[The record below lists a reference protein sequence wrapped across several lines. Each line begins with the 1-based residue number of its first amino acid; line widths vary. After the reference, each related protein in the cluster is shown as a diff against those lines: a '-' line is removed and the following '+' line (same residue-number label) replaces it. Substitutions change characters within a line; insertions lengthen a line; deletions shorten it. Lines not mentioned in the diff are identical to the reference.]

1 MPGSSDKSSMLSVR
15 GLLRVEAREGSKQP
29 SNEIPVAVDLDSS
42 YACSRQDVEPW
53 VEAWQFAWASLLHGL
68 VGKGEASRAVS
79 KTGTL
84 PEQIST
90 FCLDTTVF
98 RLGSANRRPSV
109 VAPPTTPPGTPRPP
123 RSRAALL
130 AQPPGRQPT
139 AGLRRGPFRAE
150 HTELVAQ
157 PGVWSM
163 PGGPMQLPT
172 ALLWQW
178 QPGTPQ
184 TSTLEVSSCI
194 HDWTIYEGF
203 TNILLIIIT
212 DLRHQHRH
220 QHHQVQ
226 DAEASSSASSGPGP
240 RAPRTSGALASSRP
254 RPDLLICDAL

>member
-1 MPGSSDKSSMLSVR
+1 MELRASQHGDTACFRRCLQCERDIGAPRCLGVHVALS
-15 GLLRVEAREGSKQP
+15 ARLAQQSCAP
-29 SNEIPVAVDLDSS
+29 TR
-42 YACSRQDVEPW
+42 CSTWRR
-53 VEAWQFAWASLLHGL
+53 
-68 VGKGEASRAVS
+68 GKGSGGAV
-79 KTGTL
+79 
-84 PEQIST
+84 PRREERREWA
-90 FCLDTTVF
+90 
-98 RLGSANRRPSV
+98 RLWNRRPSV

>member
-1 MPGSSDKSSMLSVR
+1 MSLCPHGSHSKAARQLVAAR
-15 GLLRVEAREGSKQP
+15 GDEEKAAEAQCRDEKREENGQ
-29 SNEIPVAVDLDSS
+29 DCGDSS
-42 YACSRQDVEPW
+42 RGTDLHTQQAARRLPDCGACTRQ
-53 VEAWQFAWASLLHGL
+53 
-68 VGKGEASRAVS
+68 AVCRS
-79 KTGTL
+79 PAVPATS
-84 PEQIST
+84 PY
-90 FCLDTTVF
+90 
-98 RLGSANRRPSV
+98 RRPSV